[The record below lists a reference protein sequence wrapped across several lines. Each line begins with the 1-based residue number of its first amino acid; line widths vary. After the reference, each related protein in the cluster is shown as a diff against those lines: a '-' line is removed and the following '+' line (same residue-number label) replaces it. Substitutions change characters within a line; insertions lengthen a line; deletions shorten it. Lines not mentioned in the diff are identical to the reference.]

1 MASVDRTSH
10 CHYMHYMFLSCE
22 GTERMDRW
30 APAFQGLEGTHDAH
44 CTCTNP
50 RDEGR
55 QKHISKGRFGDI
67 ALAVVT
73 AAQYT

>member
-1 MASVDRTSH
+1 
-10 CHYMHYMFLSCE
+10 MHYMLTQARE
-22 GTERMDRW
+22 PNGWTDGPMD
-30 APAFQGLEGTHDAH
+30 PAFQGLEGTHDAQ

-50 RDEGR
+50 CDEGR